1 MTWSLRSPVQA
12 GLFIFMSS
20 LLAACPSQT
29 SKVSVKPV
37 IKVNDHQLSAR
48 DFSVRLARRLKSLDA
63 LSAKDPFT
71 IRNSKE
77 EIAKDFIVQSL
88 IQDWMRAKNIT
99 FDDAAV
105 EKEVEKIRAGY
116 PDDLSFRR
124 SLAVENLSFSEWR
137 ESLRYNLIERAF
149 FESLRQQIAPPTETE
164 LRKYFEEHRAQFRKR
179 ERVYLRQIVTD
190 DEAKAELLKTELKK
204 TDFAELAKKYS
215 MAPESANG
223 GLVGW
228 VEKGNVD
235 FFDQVFSQNIGT
247 VSGIVKSPFGYH
259 LIKVEKKLPPS
270 PGSFDEAR
278 PEILK
283 TLLAQREQAEFVAW
297 LDGQIR
303 SSRILKDA
311 NLIRGIQVETRSDN
325 E

>member
-1 MTWSLRSPVQA
+1 
-12 GLFIFMSS
+12 MSS
-20 LLAACPSQT
+20 FLAACPSQT

-63 LSAKDPFT
+63 LSAKDPVT
-71 IRNSKE
+71 IRNAKE

-88 IQDWMRAKNIT
+88 IQDWMRTRKIS
-99 FDDAAV
+99 FDDVAV
-105 EKEVEKIRAGY
+105 DKEVEKIRAGY

-149 FESLRQQIAPPTETE
+149 FETLRQQISTPTETE
-164 LRKYFEEHRAQFRKR
+164 LRRYFEEHRAQFRKR
-179 ERVYLRQIVTD
+179 ERIYIRQIVTD
-190 DEAKAELLKTELKK
+190 DEAKAELLKAELKK
-204 TDFAELAKKYS
+204 TDFAALAKKYS
-215 MAPESANG
+215 LAPEASNG

-235 FFDQVFSQNIGT
+235 FFDSAFSQNTGT
-247 VSGIVKSPFGYH
+247 VGGVVKSPFGYH

-283 TLLAQREQAEFVAW
+283 TLIAQREQAEFVAW

-303 SSRILKDA
+303 SSRVLKDA
-311 NLIRGIQVETRSDN
+311 DLIRGIQVETRSDN